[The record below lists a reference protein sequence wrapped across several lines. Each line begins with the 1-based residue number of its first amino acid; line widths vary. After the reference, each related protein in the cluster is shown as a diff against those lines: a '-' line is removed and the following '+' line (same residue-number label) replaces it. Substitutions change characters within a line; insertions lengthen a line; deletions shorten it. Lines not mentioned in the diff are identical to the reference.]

1 MSPYKI
7 KYRVITTNNVEDTAA
22 DNWFDDYE
30 QALEMAGK
38 YLSERG
44 CVAMDLLLVGHR
56 SLSDDGDVVL
66 YKQEIFSAVI
76 NDYKEAKAK
85 L

>member
-7 KYRVITTNNVEDTAA
+7 KYRVITANNVEDTAA
-22 DNWFDDYE
+22 DNLFDDYE

-44 CVAMDLLLVGHR
+44 CVAMDLLLVGPR
-56 SLSDDGDVVL
+56 GISDGSDVVL
-66 YKQEIFSAVI
+66 YKQSIFSAT
-76 NDYKEAKAK
+76 KGGTE
-85 L
+85 

>member
-7 KYRVITTNNVEDTAA
+7 KYRVITANNVENAA
-22 DNWFDDYE
+22 TDNWFDDYDK
-30 QALEMAGK
+30 ALELAGK

-44 CVAMDLLLVGHR
+44 CVGMDLLLVGPQ

-66 YKQEIFSAVI
+66 YKQSIFSAM
-76 NDYKEAKAK
+76 KSC
-85 L
+85 

>member
-7 KYRVITTNNVEDTAA
+7 KYRVITVNSIEDAA
-22 DNWFDDYE
+22 IDNLFDDYE

-44 CVAMDLLLVGHR
+44 CVVMDLLLVGPR
-56 SLSDDGDVVL
+56 NISDSRDVVL
-66 YKQEIFSAVI
+66 YKQSIFSAT
-76 NDYKEAKAK
+76 KGGMA
-85 L
+85 

>member
-7 KYRVITTNNVEDTAA
+7 KYRIITANNIDDTAA
-22 DNWFDDYE
+22 DKLFDDYE

-44 CVAMDLLLVGHR
+44 CVAMDLLLIGPR
-56 SLSDDGDVVL
+56 SVSDGSDVVL
-66 YKQEIFSAVI
+66 YKQSIFSATKGGMV
-76 NDYKEAKAK
+76 
-85 L
+85 

>member
-7 KYRVITTNNVEDTAA
+7 KYRVITANHVENSATD
-22 DNWFDDYE
+22 DLLDDYD
-30 QALEMAGK
+30 QALELAGK

-44 CVAMDLLLVGHR
+44 CVAMDLLLVGPR

-66 YKQEIFSAVI
+66 YKQAMFSTVKGMTA
-76 NDYKEAKAK
+76 
-85 L
+85 